1 MIKVL
6 LNRADIECFRTLVS
20 PRLGFQFDDDKLEM
34 LADILCRR
42 MKATGC
48 EQFSAYQKHFTTLV
62 GEHEEMRALA
72 EHLTVCETFF
82 FRYWDHFR
90 AFAELVVPS
99 VLFAQKHGQK
109 LRLLSAGCAS
119 GEEAYSLAILIRNM
133 FPNLSS
139 LNVSIL
145 GVDVNRSVLEKARRG
160 IYSAW
165 SLRETPEHLLAK
177 YFHQEGQNFR
187 LNDSVRS
194 LVNFEERNLV
204 DADHSF
210 WHEDAFDVVFCRNV
224 AMYFTPEVM
233 RSVIS
238 RIGRSLGPGGFLFL
252 GHAET
257 LRGISHDFHLRHTH
271 DTFYYQRRRAD
282 EAGGAYTPPR
292 FIAVNGTSSGYP
304 TPVAEATN
312 SWFEVIQRSSE
323 RIVSL
328 TSEKNEALRDP
339 AGNRPRQMVN
349 RKPEPPLLALNLTLA
364 RELMGKERF
373 GEAMELLR
381 TLPPESK
388 ADPDAQL
395 LLAVL
400 LTNAGDLGEAE
411 KICKH
416 LLKLDELN
424 AGAHYLIA
432 LCREHAG
439 DYKAA
444 IRHDEAAVYL
454 DSAFAMPHLHRGLV
468 AKRSA
473 DIETA
478 KRQLGRAVVLLAR
491 EDASRVLLFGGGFTR
506 EALTEFCRSELRAC
520 GGNA

>member
-1 MIKVL
+1 MKVL

-20 PRLGFQFDDDKLEM
+20 PRLGFQFDDDKLEL

-42 MKATGC
+42 MRATGC
-48 EQFSAYQKHFTTLV
+48 EQFSAYQKHFTT
-62 GEHEEMRALA
+62 GGCEHEEMRALA

-90 AFAELVVPS
+90 AFAELVVPE
-99 VLFAQKHGQK
+99 VLRAQKHGQK

-119 GEEAYSLAILIRNM
+119 GEEAYSLAILIRNQ
-133 FPNLSS
+133 FPSLST
-139 LNVSIL
+139 LDVTIL
-145 GVDVNRSVLEKARRG
+145 GIDVNRSVLEKAKRG

-165 SLRETPEHLLAK
+165 SLRETRQYLLAK
-177 YFHQEGQNFR
+177 YFHQEGHNFQ
-187 LNDSVRS
+187 LDDSVRS

-204 DADHSF
+204 EADPSF
-210 WHEDAFDVVFCRNV
+210 WHEDAFDVIFCRNV
-224 AMYFTPEVM
+224 AMYFTPEAM
-233 RSVIS
+233 RSVIA
-238 RIGRSLGPGGFLFL
+238 RIGRSLAPGGFLFL

-282 EAGGAYTPPR
+282 EAKCTHMPPR
-292 FIAVNGTSSGYP
+292 LMAANGTSSACAP
-304 TPVAEATN
+304 PVVEPTN

-323 RIVSL
+323 RIVNL
-328 TSEKNEALRDP
+328 TSEKSEDLKDP
-339 AGNRPRQMVN
+339 ARNGPRQTVN
-349 RKPEPPLLALNLTLA
+349 RKPVPPLPALDLTVA
-364 RELMGKERF
+364 IELVGKERF
-373 GEAMELLR
+373 GEAMDLLR

-411 KICKH
+411 KICQH

-424 AGAHYLIA
+424 AGAHYLMA

-439 DYKAA
+439 DYRAA
-444 IRHDEAAVYL
+444 IQHDEAAVYL

-468 AKRSA
+468 AKRYA
-473 DIETA
+473 DLETA

-506 EALTEFCRSELRAC
+506 EALSEFCRSELRAC

>member
-1 MIKVL
+1 MMKVL
-6 LNRADIECFRTLVS
+6 LSRADIECFRTLVS
-20 PRLGFQFDDDKLEM
+20 PRLGFQFDDDKLEL

-48 EQFSAYQKHFTTLV
+48 EQFSAYQQHFSTRG

-90 AFAELVVPS
+90 AFAELVVPE
-99 VLFAQKHGQK
+99 VLLAQKHGRK

-119 GEEAYSLAILIRNM
+119 GEEPYSLATLIRSQ
-133 FPNLSS
+133 FPSLSS
-139 LNVSIL
+139 HDVSIQAI
-145 GVDVNRSVLEKARRG
+145 DVNRSVLEKAKRG

-165 SLRETPEHLLAK
+165 SLRETPEYLLAK
-177 YFHQEGQNFR
+177 YFHQEGQNFQ
-187 LNDSVRS
+187 LDDSVRS
-194 LVNFEERNLV
+194 LVSFEERNLV
-204 DADHSF
+204 DADPSF
-210 WHEDAFDVVFCRNV
+210 WREDAFDVVFCRNV

-233 RSVIS
+233 RSVMA
-238 RIGRSLGPGGFLFL
+238 RIGRSLAPGGFLFL

-271 DTFYYQRRRAD
+271 DTFYYQRRRVGEVD
-282 EAGGAYTPPR
+282 SHIPPR
-292 FIAVNGTSSGYP
+292 LVAVSGTSSAYVH
-304 TPVAEATN
+304 PVVEPTN
-312 SWFEVIQRSSE
+312 SWVEVIQRSSD
-323 RIVSL
+323 RIVNL
-328 TSEKNEALRDP
+328 TSEKSEMLKDSAKDS
-339 AGNRPRQMVN
+339 PRQRVN
-349 RKPEPPLLALNLTLA
+349 RRSTPPLPALDLTVA
-364 RELMGKERF
+364 IELVGKERF
-373 GEAMELLR
+373 AEAMELLR

-400 LTNAGDLGEAE
+400 LTNAGDLREAE
-411 KICKH
+411 KICRH

-424 AGAHYLIA
+424 AGAHYLMA
-432 LCREHAG
+432 LCRGHAG

-444 IRHDEAAVYL
+444 IQHDEAAVYL

-473 DIETA
+473 DVETA
-478 KRQLGRAVVLLAR
+478 KRQLGQAVVLLAR

-520 GGNA
+520 GGTS

>member
-1 MIKVL
+1 MKVL

-20 PRLGFQFDDDKLEM
+20 PRLGFQLDDDKLEL

-48 EQFSAYQKHFTTLV
+48 ERFSAYQQHFATRG

-72 EHLTVCETFF
+72 EQLTVCETFF

-90 AFAELVVPS
+90 AFAELVVPEA
-99 VLFAQKHGQK
+99 LRAHKHGQK

-119 GEEAYSLAILIRNM
+119 GEEAYSLAILIRNQ
-133 FPNLSS
+133 FPSVSS
-139 LNVSIL
+139 LDVSIL
-145 GVDVNRSVLEKARRG
+145 GIDVNRSVLEKAKRG

-177 YFHQEGQNFR
+177 YFHQEGNNFQ
-187 LNDSVRS
+187 LDDSLRS

-204 DADHSF
+204 QADPSF

-224 AMYFTPEVM
+224 AMYFTPEAM
-233 RSVIS
+233 RSVIA
-238 RIGRSLGPGGFLFL
+238 RIGRSLAPGGFLFL

-282 EAGGAYTPPR
+282 GADCTHMPPR
-292 FIAVNGTSSGYP
+292 LTVTGTSSACAP
-304 TPVAEATN
+304 PVVEPAN

-323 RIVSL
+323 RIMNL
-328 TSEKNEALRDP
+328 TREKTEVLKDSEKNGPGRTVERKRVSPVPALD
-339 AGNRPRQMVN
+339 
-349 RKPEPPLLALNLTLA
+349 LTVA
-364 RELMGKERF
+364 TELVGKERF
-373 GEAMELLR
+373 GEAMELLC

-400 LTNAGDLGEAE
+400 LTNAGDMGEAE
-411 KICKH
+411 KICEH

-424 AGAHYLIA
+424 AGAHYLMA

-439 DYKAA
+439 DYRAA

-468 AKRSA
+468 AKRYA

-478 KRQLGRAVVLLAR
+478 KRQLGRAAVLLAR